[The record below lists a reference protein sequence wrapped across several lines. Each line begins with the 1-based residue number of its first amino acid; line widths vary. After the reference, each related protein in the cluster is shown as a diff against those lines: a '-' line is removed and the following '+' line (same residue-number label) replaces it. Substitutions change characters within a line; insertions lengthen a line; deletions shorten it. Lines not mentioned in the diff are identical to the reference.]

1 MKQKEIFLK
10 SEGDAYIKRNEKK
23 MQLDKLTKSDFLLAQ
38 ILDLNLP
45 SKGVKVLEI
54 GCSDGA
60 RLSWLK
66 ENLGFECYGLDP
78 SYKAVKVAISRGIIA
93 HQGTAEQ
100 LPFDDNSFDMVIFGF
115 CLYLCDPVDLFRI
128 ACESDRVLKNPGWM
142 LILDFHSPQPYKREY
157 NHRLGLF
164 THKMNYRNLFMWN
177 PGYTSYTHMVRHF
190 SEGGY
195 TDDPQEWI
203 ALSVLRKNIS
213 SYE

>member
-10 SEGDAYIKRNEKK
+10 SEGNAYLKRNEKK
-23 MQLDKLTKSDFLLAQ
+23 MQLDKLTKSDFLLAE

-45 SKGVKVLEI
+45 SEGIKVLEI
-54 GCSDGA
+54 GCSNGR

-66 ENLGFECYGLDP
+66 ENCGFECYGLDP
-78 SYKAVKVAISRGIIA
+78 SCEAVKVAKSRGIIA
-93 HQGTAEQ
+93 HQGTADQ

-115 CLYLCDPVDLFRI
+115 CLYLCDREDLFRI

-157 NHRLGLF
+157 KHHLGLF
-164 THKMNYRNLFMWN
+164 THKMDYRKLFMWN
-177 PGYTSYTHMVRHF
+177 PGYTNYTHKVRHL

-195 TDDPQEWI
+195 TDDLQELI
-203 ALSVLRKNIS
+203 SISVLRKNI
-213 SYE
+213 